1 MRATHRAT
9 LSTKLKTLGE
19 SSLAD
24 RRQVRVVASTAS
36 ADRVGDVI
44 VQDGIDLTQYRKNP
58 VVLWGHDHDR
68 PIARCVDIA
77 VAGGRLLATAQFPPA
92 GADQDSDRVYG
103 KIRAGIVNSVSVGFI
118 PKEFEPVNRRDPASG
133 YRFTKSELLEFSFVA
148 VPMNADAVV
157 IGRAYRVKPKAEREE
172 LTPRQRQE
180 KVALLLLP
188 IYEDQLRRAA
198 TYEEAER
205 ARSRIARAKRTLG
218 LLPADDWRT

>member
-1 MRATHRAT
+1 LNARRARHPPRDDFDEA
-9 LSTKLKTLGE
+9 E
-19 SSLAD
+19 NA
-24 RRQVRVVASTAS
+24 RQVVAGRSSAGARDRSTSS

-77 VAGGRLLATAQFPPA
+77 VAGGKLMATAQFPPA
-92 GADQDSDRVYG
+92 GADSDSDRVYG

-118 PKEFEPVNRRDPASG
+118 PKEFEPVDRRDPGSG

-157 IGRAYRVKPKAEREE
+157 IGRAYRVAKPKAEREP
-172 LTPRQRQE
+172 LNLG
-180 KVALLLLP
+180 LLLHEVS
-188 IYEDQLRRAA
+188 YHEAVEATDQDALRRAD
-198 TYEEAER
+198 
-205 ARSRIARAKRTLG
+205 AKRDRGTAMLG
-218 LLPADDWRT
+218 GIPRNSPWFR

>member
-24 RRQVRVVASTAS
+24 RRQVRVVASTSA

-44 VQDGIDLTQYRKNP
+44 EQDGIDLNNYRKNP

-68 PIARCVDIA
+68 PIARCADIT

-92 GADQDSDRVYG
+92 GMDEDSDRVYG

-118 PKEFEPVNRRDPASG
+118 PKEFEPVNSRDPGSG
-133 YRFTKSELLEFSFVA
+133 FRFTKSELLEFSFVA

-157 IGRAYRVKPKAEREE
+157 IGRAYRVAKPKAEREP
-172 LTPRQRQE
+172 LNLG
-180 KVALLLLP
+180 LLLHEVS
-188 IYEDQLRRAA
+188 YQEAGEATDEDALRRA
-198 TYEEAER
+198 Y
-205 ARSRIARAKRTLG
+205 AKRERGTALLG
-218 LLPADDWRT
+218 GIPRSSPWFR